1 MPMQFPTQM
10 RIVEVGPRDGLQSF
24 PRWVDT
30 DDKVRLIDRLSQAGF
45 PVIEVTGFVHP
56 RVIPN
61 LKDAEEVC
69 ARIQRRPGTVYRGLA
84 PNARGAERA
93 VAAKVDEVVGLTVG
107 SASYLKKNQNMDPG
121 RANAQAIEAF
131 RIADAA
137 GVRYVL
143 ALGMAFWCPYEGLI
157 PEDRI
162 QTMVAQFRNAG
173 IRRIYLAGS
182 VGMEDPRHV
191 NRLFTRLGERYPDVE
206 LGFHIH
212 NLSGMATANIAAALD
227 AGAAWLEGAI
237 CGIGGGIALPQALGA
252 VGNFP
257 SEDLVRMLDVMGIDT
272 GLDSDTVLDAAR
284 DVAKLLGIEAR
295 SHAAHGATREAVTQW
310 ARDHPHEHPA

>member
-1 MPMQFPTQM
+1 MPMHFPASVQ
-10 RIVEVGPRDGLQSF
+10 VAEVGPRDGLQSF
-24 PRWVDT
+24 PAWVST
-30 DDKVRLIDRLSQAGF
+30 DDKVRIIDRLSAAGF
-45 PVIEVTGFVHP
+45 PVVEVTGFAHP

-69 ARIQRRPGTVYRGLA
+69 ARIQRRAGTVYRGLA

-93 VAAKVDEVVGLTVG
+93 VRAKVDEVVGLTIG
-107 SASYLKKNQNMDPG
+107 SAAYLKKNQNMDPEQ
-121 RANAQAIEAF
+121 ANAQAIEAF

-137 GVRYVL
+137 GLRYVL
-143 ALGMAFWCPYEGLI
+143 ALGMSFWCPYEGLI

-162 QTMVAQFRNAG
+162 LAMVGEFRNAG
-173 IRRIYLAGS
+173 IRRLYLAGS

-191 NRLFTRLGERYPDVE
+191 NRLFARLGDRYPDVE

-227 AGAAWLEGAI
+227 GGAAWLEGAI
-237 CGIGGGIALPQALGA
+237 CGIGGGIAMPQTLGA

-257 SEDLVRMLDVMGIDT
+257 TEDLVRMLGLMGIET
-272 GLDSDTVLDAAR
+272 GLDADEVLAAAR
-284 DVAKLLGIEAR
+284 DVAQVLDIEAR
-295 SHAAHGATREAVTQW
+295 SHAAHGATREAVAQW
-310 ARDHPHEHPA
+310 GRDHPHEHPA